1 MMSWRWWRRPDGA
14 GGAVPPPGGTSRSGV
29 AALADD
35 LFRRALSLVAQGAP
49 RGRTPRLADD
59 VGARLYS
66 EDYPRN
72 GWLDGGVWAW
82 PVYRKVADSAAR
94 VYRTAVGGDEE
105 Q

>member
-14 GGAVPPPGGTSRSGV
+14 GGAAPPSGGASRSGV

-49 RGRTPRLADD
+49 RGRAPRLADD